1 MKENNDNLRIN
12 NNENEYITIDVN
24 SQNEEIEHRRTGRR
38 RARIDEQKRKKSKNK
53 KEKKPKKKWSKKKKI
68 IVATIIL
75 LFIITIGVVF
85 GVYIYKADGNI
96 AEAVL
101 NVASDVLGNDD
112 PIFVLI
118 LGISEDI
125 SAKLTDTIILAGY
138 NPQTQQAFML
148 SIPRDTFIGKNEATA
163 RWI

>member
-1 MKENNDNLRIN
+1 M
-12 NNENEYITIDVN
+12 
-24 SQNEEIEHRRTGRR
+24 
-38 RARIDEQKRKKSKNK
+38 
-53 KEKKPKKKWSKKKKI
+53 
-68 IVATIIL
+68 